1 MTTEKTSKFITILFI
16 IYLKYSFFATKKR
29 TTLIYKHKTKKKE
42 EASNKNLDNIINDNV
57 DIYIYLQKCLFTILH
72 LL

>member
-1 MTTEKTSKFITILFI
+1 MN
-16 IYLKYSFFATKKR
+16 TKQQ
-29 TTLIYKHKTKKKE
+29 KKE